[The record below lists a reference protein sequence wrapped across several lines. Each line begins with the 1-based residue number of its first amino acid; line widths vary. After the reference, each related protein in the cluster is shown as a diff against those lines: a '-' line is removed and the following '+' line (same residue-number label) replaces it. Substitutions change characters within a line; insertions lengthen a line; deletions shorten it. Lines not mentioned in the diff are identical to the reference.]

1 MPRAGL
7 GNQTGQAYAFMAMT
21 PVKPGEEAA
30 LEAYLHG
37 LRGDGRPSPL
47 AKLSRTHMARF
58 VIVADFYNDKSWK
71 QRKEEH
77 LDLRYLI
84 FTSNLDGDIET
95 YLDELCEKLAPEAQE
110 IWGRCVGCPAN
121 PKGQVL
127 KHYLKHNQINTGIF
141 FAAYQDATVPRVK
154 HCLHQ
159 RERMIEFAVAS
170 QGLEPAALQQA
181 FLHEFGGEA

>member
-1 MPRAGL
+1 MPRAGI

-21 PVKPGEEAA
+21 PIKPGEEQA
-30 LEAYLHG
+30 LQDYLHG
-37 LRGDGRPSPL
+37 LRDTGAPSPL
-47 AKLSRTHMARF
+47 AKLPRTHMGRF
-58 VIVADFYNDKSWK
+58 VIVPDFHSDPAWK
-71 QRKEEH
+71 QRREEH

-95 YLDELCEKLAPEAQE
+95 YLDELCEKLAPEAPE
-110 IWGRCVGCPAN
+110 IWGRCVGCPDN
-121 PKGQVL
+121 PRGQVL
-127 KHYLKHNQINTGIF
+127 KGYLKHNQINTGIF

-170 QGLEPAALQQA
+170 QGLDPAALQQA
-181 FLHEFGGEA
+181 FLHEFGGDA